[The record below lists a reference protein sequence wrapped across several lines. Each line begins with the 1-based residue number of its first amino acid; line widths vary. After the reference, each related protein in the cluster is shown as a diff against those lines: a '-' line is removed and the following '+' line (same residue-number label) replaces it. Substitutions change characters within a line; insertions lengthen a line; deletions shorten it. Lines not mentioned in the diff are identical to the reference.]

1 LSSFVFQE
9 KTDNEPKLT
18 PALEQGRDGI
28 LAIAE
33 RVGRVQDRWQVAEFS
48 SGGGKNSG
56 KETAGL
62 HFGLCEVVW
71 EWAKGTS
78 FQEITKLTDVAE
90 GTIVR
95 VITRLDETC
104 REVRDAAR
112 VIGDAGLF
120 KKMEDA
126 QARIKRDSECLII
139 IPNGLWEWYP
149 DEILCSCL
157 CCEFVFLGILSPSFE
172 KTTLLDSLRPAYF
185 VLQGRHYK
193 EYSKSI
199 NHHKGYGADETRFL

>member
-1 LSSFVFQE
+1 M
-9 KTDNEPKLT
+9 
-18 PALEQGRDGI
+18 LEQGRDAI

-33 RVGRVQDRWQVAEFS
+33 RVGRVQDRWKVANFS
-48 SGGGKNSG
+48 SGSGSGRAGGLN
-56 KETAGL
+56 
-62 HFGLCEVVW
+62 FGLCEVVW

-78 FQEITKLTDVAE
+78 FEEITKLTDVAE

-126 QARIKRDSECLII
+126 QARIKRDSEL
-139 IPNGLWEWYP
+139 
-149 DEILCSCL
+149 
-157 CCEFVFLGILSPSFE
+157 FLTLS
-172 KTTLLDSLRPAYF
+172 
-185 VLQGRHYK
+185 VVGM
-193 EYSKSI
+193 I
-199 NHHKGYGADETRFL
+199 C

>member
-1 LSSFVFQE
+1 V
-9 KTDNEPKLT
+9 
-18 PALEQGRDGI
+18 LEQGRDAI

-33 RVGRVQDRWQVAEFS
+33 RVGRVQDRWKVANFS
-48 SGGGKNSG
+48 SGSGSGRAGGLN
-56 KETAGL
+56 
-62 HFGLCEVVW
+62 FGLCEVVW

-78 FQEITKLTDVAE
+78 FEEITKLTDVAE

-126 QARIKRDSECLII
+126 QARIKRDSEL
-139 IPNGLWEWYP
+139 
-149 DEILCSCL
+149 
-157 CCEFVFLGILSPSFE
+157 FLTLS
-172 KTTLLDSLRPAYF
+172 
-185 VLQGRHYK
+185 VVGM
-193 EYSKSI
+193 I
-199 NHHKGYGADETRFL
+199 C

>member
-1 LSSFVFQE
+1 MTNRAPNQINSTSELILTELILENTLASYTPEEVTALLSSFVFQE

-18 PALEQGRDGI
+18 PVLEQGRDAI

-33 RVGRVQDRWQVAEFS
+33 RVGRVQDRWKVADFS
-48 SGGGKNSG
+48 SGGGGGGGRNEG
-56 KETAGL
+56 GL
-62 HFGLCEVVW
+62 NFGLCEVVC

-78 FQEITKLTDVAE
+78 FEEITKLTDVAE

-126 QARIKRDSECLII
+126 QARIKRDSE
-139 IPNGLWEWYP
+139 
-149 DEILCSCL
+149 
-157 CCEFVFLGILSPSFE
+157 
-172 KTTLLDSLRPAYF
+172 
-185 VLQGRHYK
+185 
-193 EYSKSI
+193 
-199 NHHKGYGADETRFL
+199 

>member
-1 LSSFVFQE
+1 M
-9 KTDNEPKLT
+9 
-18 PALEQGRDGI
+18 
-28 LAIAE
+28 AIAE
-33 RVGRVQDRWQVAEFS
+33 RVGRVQDRWGVADFS
-48 SGGGKNSG
+48 SGGGKNSS
-56 KETAGL
+56 GL

-126 QARIKRDSECLII
+126 QARIKRDSEWLFSI
-139 IPNGLWEWYP
+139 LWMA
-149 DEILCSCL
+149 C
-157 CCEFVFLGILSPSFE
+157 GN
-172 KTTLLDSLRPAYF
+172 TLLTNTLVQLSLLPVCISRHLTAPFDFLCICPPHLKEKDNSLWAFDQRVFYYS
-185 VLQGRHYK
+185 QGIIK
-193 EYSKSI
+193 VTAI
-199 NHHKGYGADETRFL
+199 A